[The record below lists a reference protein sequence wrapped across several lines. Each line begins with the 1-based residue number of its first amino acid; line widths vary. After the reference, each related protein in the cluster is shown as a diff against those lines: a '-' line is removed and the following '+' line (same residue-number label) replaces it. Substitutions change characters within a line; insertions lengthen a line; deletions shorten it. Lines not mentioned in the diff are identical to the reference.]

1 VSPTELQAWAEPEP
15 ERKTKLEKVDESDS
29 DRLPPLLRNYIP
41 VPSGLDEVSDGDE
54 DTIHVLE
61 SNLDW
66 DASTS
71 TVQGSV
77 QHF

>member
-1 VSPTELQAWAEPEP
+1 MKATRTAFHRSSGT
-15 ERKTKLEKVDESDS
+15 
-29 DRLPPLLRNYIP
+29 
-41 VPSGLDEVSDGDE
+41 SGLDEVSDGDE